1 MANAKTKDLTR
12 FTTLTFDVVGTLI
25 DFEAGILNW
34 FRPRVGEVPDNEIL
48 EHFAQAEDRLQR
60 SRPTLPFTQ
69 MLPLIYPDMAR
80 ALSLSADEVQAQ
92 SFRDSI
98 ADWPAFDDSVEALA
112 YLGKHCRLV
121 AATNADNW
129 ALDHMSRTLGEPFDD
144 RVTAEDV
151 GVNKPDP
158 QVFAYL
164 LGRLSAAGVARADV
178 LHTAQSQYHDIVP
191 AKRLGLATAWIER
204 RQGQAGYGATP
215 APAEAAEPDFHFA
228 SLAELAAAHRRRAG

>member
-1 MANAKTKDLTR
+1 MASDNRRDLTR

-25 DFEAGILNW
+25 DFETGILNW
-34 FRPRVGEVPDNEIL
+34 FRPRVGGVSDDEIL
-48 EHFAQAEDRLQR
+48 ERFARAEDALQC

-69 MLPLIYPDMAR
+69 MLPLIYPEMAQ
-80 ALSLSADEVQAQ
+80 ALGLPADESSVQ

-112 YLGKHCRLV
+112 YLGKHYRLV

-129 ALDHMSRTLGEPFDD
+129 ALDHMSRTLGDPFDD

-164 LGRLSAAGVARADV
+164 RGRLSAAGVARADI

-191 AKRLGLATAWIER
+191 AKRLGFATAWIER
-204 RQGQAGYGATP
+204 RKGRPGSGATP

-228 SLAELAAAHRRRAG
+228 SLADLAAAHLGEVS

>member
-1 MANAKTKDLTR
+1 MTDDTTRDLTR

-25 DFEAGILNW
+25 DFETGILNW
-34 FRPRVGEVPDNEIL
+34 FRPRVGDVADAEIL
-48 EHFAQAEDRLQR
+48 ERFARAEDRLLR
-60 SRPTLPFTQ
+60 SHPTLPFTQ
-69 MLPLIYPDMAR
+69 MLPLIYPELAR
-80 ALSLSADEVQAQ
+80 DLGLPTDEPLAR

-98 ADWPAFDDSVEALA
+98 ADWPAFSDSVEALA
-112 YLGKHCRLV
+112 YLGRHYRLV

-129 ALDHMSRTLGEPFDD
+129 ALERMSRTLGDPFDD

-164 LGRLSAAGVARADV
+164 RGRLSAAGVARDEI

-191 AKRLGLATAWIER
+191 AKRLGFATAWIER
-204 RQGQAGYGATP
+204 RAGQTGYGATP

-228 SLAELAAAHRRRAG
+228 CLAEMAAAHRG